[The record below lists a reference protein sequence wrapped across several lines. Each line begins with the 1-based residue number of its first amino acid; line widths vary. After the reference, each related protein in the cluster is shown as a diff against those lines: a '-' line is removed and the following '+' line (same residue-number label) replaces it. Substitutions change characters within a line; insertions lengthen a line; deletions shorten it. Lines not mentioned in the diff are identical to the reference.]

1 MMVKII
7 NFWCSSFLLNGNYHF
22 QVLKTTWWHKN
33 VLGNGPTPP
42 RLVLLGALFEKK
54 SSSILSHYNMLAAIQ
69 PSAIIWHFVNML
81 TVATKENFKRNE
93 LHHEKT
99 NELFRQK
106 YIVTNVLH
114 NSANGIIYEG
124 VKKDNFS
131 RVCFKQV
138 AKQSVPEVVS
148 FEGQTM
154 PVEFYNHKLC
164 SHLNGVVKVWQN

>member
-1 MMVKII
+1 
-7 NFWCSSFLLNGNYHF
+7 
-22 QVLKTTWWHKN
+22 
-33 VLGNGPTPP
+33 
-42 RLVLLGALFEKK
+42 
-54 SSSILSHYNMLAAIQ
+54 MLAAIQ

-81 TVATKENFKRNE
+81 TVATKENFKRKE
-93 LHHEKT
+93 TLHHEKT

-124 VKKDNFS
+124 VKKDNFT

-138 AKQSVPEVVS
+138 AKQSVPQVVN

-164 SHLNGVVKVWQN
+164 SHLNGVVKV